1 MTKKN
6 YNYDPTTKEHVNSTV
21 ARESP
26 AEEGVYLLPANATFT
41 APPVKKEGFVCCFID
56 DKWEYQVDLR
66 GAESVSITE
75 DGAVEVSTVTELGE
89 LEAGTLLSSDLELDE
104 KGDFYA
110 YYKPDGKADT
120 ERQLQ
125 LELKS
130 KGGTENTWRL
140 EQLLEADNQIK
151 KHDDFD
157 EKCIAQ
163 KVDWQVY
170 RRALRNYIT
179 SPTPANELEAH
190 QINDLSKTI
199 FNFDGT
205 DYPVVIDADSGRPV
219 SPS

>member
-1 MTKKN
+1 MTKKI
-6 YNYDPTTKEHVNSTV
+6 YNYDPTTKEHVNSKV
-21 ARESP
+21 AQESP
-26 AEEGVYLLPANATFT
+26 EEPGVYLLPANATFT

-66 GAESVSITE
+66 GTEIVSITE
-75 DGAVEVSTVTELGE
+75 DGEVEVSTVTELGE
-89 LEAGTLLSSDLELDE
+89 LEAGTLLSSDLARDE
-104 KGDFYA
+104 KGDLYA

-120 ERQLQ
+120 ELQ
-125 LELKS
+125 FKVEQKS
-130 KGGTENTWRL
+130 KGETENNWRL

-163 KVDWQVY
+163 KIDWQVY

-179 SPTPANELEAH
+179 SPSADNKLEFH
-190 QINDLSKTI
+190 QINDLSEMV

-205 DYPVVIDADSGRPV
+205 EYSVILYEDTGRPT